1 MAQIIDIK
9 VSKIEARRMVMAN
22 IKRENKGKVIILFE
36 DYDVY
41 MAYDEDAQAIAYYC
55 WTVVTEIMGGKIVSI
70 TKDMIDVYFPRLIK
84 NGYKICVIE

>member
-36 DYDVY
+36 DYGVY
-41 MAYDEDAQAIAYYC
+41 MAYDEDAQAIATYC
-55 WTVVTEIMGGKIVSI
+55 WTIARDVQGGKIVSV
-70 TKDMIDVYFPRLIK
+70 TKDMIDIYFPRLIK

>member
-1 MAQIIDIK
+1 MAKVIDIK

-22 IKRENKGKVIILFE
+22 IKRENKGKVIILFD

-41 MAYDEDAQAIAYYC
+41 TAYDEDAQAIATHC
-55 WTVVTEIMGGKIVSI
+55 WTIARDVQGGKIVST
-70 TKDMIDVYFPRLIK
+70 TKDMIDIYLPRLVK

>member
-1 MAQIIDIK
+1 MAKVIDIK

-22 IKRENKGKVIILFE
+22 IKRENRGKVIILFE

-41 MAYDEDAQAIAYYC
+41 MAYDEDAEAIAKYC
-55 WTVVTEIMGGKIVSI
+55 WTVATDILGGKIVST
-70 TKDMIDVYFPRLIK
+70 TKDMIDIYLPRLIK